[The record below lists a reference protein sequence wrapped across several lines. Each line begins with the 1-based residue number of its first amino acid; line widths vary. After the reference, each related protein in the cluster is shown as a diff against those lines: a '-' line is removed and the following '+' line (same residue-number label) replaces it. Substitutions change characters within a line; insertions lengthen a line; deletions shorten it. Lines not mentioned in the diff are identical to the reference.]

1 MISDKYKQFLINQ
14 KSRQSYRSYYQN
26 YTTEY
31 NKKNRDK
38 LRTYQNNK
46 NKYDKLMCNKG
57 PLIEY
62 LDKHTTI
69 SWD

>member
-1 MISDKYKQFLINQ
+1 MVVNKYKQFLTNK
-14 KSRQSYRSYYQN
+14 KSRCSYRSYYQQ
-26 YTTEY
+26 YCSEY

-46 NKYDKLMCNKG
+46 NKYDKLMCSEG

-62 LDKHTTI
+62 LEGYKTI
-69 SWD
+69 